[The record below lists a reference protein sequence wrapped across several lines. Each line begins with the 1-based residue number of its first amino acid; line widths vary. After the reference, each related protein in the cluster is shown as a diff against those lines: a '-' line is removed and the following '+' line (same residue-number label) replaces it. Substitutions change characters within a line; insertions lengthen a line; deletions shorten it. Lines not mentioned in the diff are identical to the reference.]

1 MTSAELTK
9 ALWDLANGVTGFA
22 AVQALVFAYACAKKE
37 VGDIINRKAVKFAIA
52 VMLATIALAQAAAV
66 EWCRIHL
73 TYLDPAHADLHFE
86 AGIGRIVLIGGLAI
100 FSIVILYA
108 RQLFAGKPFDR

>member
-9 ALWDLANGVTGFA
+9 ALWDLANGITGFA

-37 VGDIINRKAVKFAIA
+37 VGDAINRKAMKLAIA
-52 VMLATIALAQAAAV
+52 VMLAAIGLAQVAAV

-73 TYLDPAHADLHFE
+73 SYLDSSHADLYFE
-86 AGIGRIVLIGGLAI
+86 AGIGRAVLIGGLAI

-108 RQLFAGKPFDR
+108 RQLFARKPFDR